1 MSENVKDTARAF
13 AAAKAI
19 IDGRDPSKE
28 YAAILVTAEHAIA
41 AILLA
46 VMNRD
51 ARKAAAMLNEGLI
64 QGIEHR
70 LALHA
75 SKGGAA

>member
-19 IDGRDPSKE
+19 IDGRDPSKDC
-28 YAAILVTAEHAIA
+28 AAILVTAEHAFA
-41 AILLA
+41 AVLLA
-46 VMNRD
+46 VMERD

-64 QGIEHR
+64 QGIEQR
-70 LALHA
+70 LALYA